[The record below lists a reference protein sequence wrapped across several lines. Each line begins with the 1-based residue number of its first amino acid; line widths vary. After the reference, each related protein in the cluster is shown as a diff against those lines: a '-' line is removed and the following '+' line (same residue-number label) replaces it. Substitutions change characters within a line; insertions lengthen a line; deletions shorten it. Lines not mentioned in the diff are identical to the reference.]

1 VFGKSS
7 RYGEPDPLGRSGDER
22 SPACQIEQF
31 KTIDVLS
38 PCVKEFD

>member
-22 SPACQIEQF
+22 SPACQIE
-31 KTIDVLS
+31 
-38 PCVKEFD
+38 